1 MQRITP
7 SNPWAL
13 TDAQAEC
20 MDLVIQLEENK
31 VIARER
37 CVSVK
42 TVEQILA
49 LAYKKMGARGRVQA
63 AIKWHEWR
71 KHGNKP
77 E

>member
-31 VIARER
+31 VIARELAISHR
-37 CVSVK
+37 
-42 TVEQILA
+42 TVEERLGVI
-49 LAYKKMGARGRVQA
+49 YKKMNVRGRVQA
-63 AIKWHEWR
+63 AVKWHEWR